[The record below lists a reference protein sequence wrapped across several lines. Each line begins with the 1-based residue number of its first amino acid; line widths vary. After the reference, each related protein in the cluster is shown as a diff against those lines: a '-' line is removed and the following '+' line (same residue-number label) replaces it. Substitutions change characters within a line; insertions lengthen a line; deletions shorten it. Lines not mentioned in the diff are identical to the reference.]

1 VKAQEG
7 KAMSTHAQNSGQHGE
22 PEPTESHT
30 EVDTRRPKPLLI
42 TSIAMVLSGGASA
55 GSLSILMAPNALGP
69 AILATV
75 LGSVVSL
82 LVNLLAM
89 QNER

>member
-1 VKAQEG
+1 
-7 KAMSTHAQNSGQHGE
+7 MSTHTQNSGQRGS
-22 PEPTESHT
+22 PESTETHADI
-30 EVDTRRPKPLLI
+30 DTRPPKPLLI

-55 GSLSILMAPNALGP
+55 GTLSILMAPNALGP

-75 LGSVVSL
+75 LGSVVSF

>member
-1 VKAQEG
+1 
-7 KAMSTHAQNSGQHGE
+7 MSTHAHNSAQQGD
-22 PEPTESHT
+22 PEPAESHSDI
-30 EVDTRRPKPLLI
+30 DTRPPKPLLI

-75 LGSVVSL
+75 LGSVVSF

>member
-1 VKAQEG
+1 
-7 KAMSTHAQNSGQHGE
+7 MSTHTQNSGQHGDAE
-22 PEPTESHT
+22 STESHSD
-30 EVDTRRPKPLLI
+30 VDTRRPKPLLI

-55 GSLSILMAPNALGP
+55 GTLSILMAPTALGP
-69 AILATV
+69 AILASV
-75 LGSVVSL
+75 LGCAVSF

>member
-1 VKAQEG
+1 
-7 KAMSTHAQNSGQHGE
+7 MSTHVHNSAQQGG
-22 PEPTESHT
+22 PESTEADSNI
-30 EVDTRRPKPLLI
+30 DTRRPKPLLI

-55 GSLSILMAPNALGP
+55 GTLSILMAPNALGP
-69 AILATV
+69 AILASV
-75 LGSVVSL
+75 LGCAVSF